1 MERTRIKRKAPV
13 SAASSSNKRRRHHPP
28 AAPTPASAPP
38 TRPKLQTRR
47 LPSSNKDA
55 DPKRKEKRK
64 KVEQLTLFSRYADP
78 SVQSPKP
85 QNEHYNTGA
94 TLLETPPFRRTESAA
109 VSGGAVDLATVP
121 DMTKLEIVEG
131 DGILETML
139 RASTPRVKR
148 KLPSEEALTDSEQK
162 DREVIRRRRLKL
174 RSQYSAMMEHGDAGF
189 RVPPQSLE
197 TERKLFQPEDKTRQ
211 NKTGEVEERVQLEEE
226 EAETDEETTESK
238 INRLSKA
245 MHLNWRQ
252 FSLWLLSGAFLLCL
266 VVVTAPFAKKL
277 LEPSL
282 PYCDSDWIEANE
294 GSFVLADP
302 ADHFDRSK
310 ALQPFIGA
318 TASTDRASRPLCQ
331 PCPVYGNCLNG
342 SVISCAPPYFLHFGM
357 CKENPEIQ
365 ENLDQLALAI
375 QKFVAETAAMN
386 VCDNVSLWSYLNAGG
401 ETNSSRDLT
410 TSIEVLLS
418 DVQVFVTRTISFGK
432 AVAMLPREYVFNR
445 ALDMALRDLKD
456 IFVTEDQRQLIVGGS
471 VVPWSC
477 RAKLQLYSHFMLIA
491 LAVALGT
498 TLVFGYR
505 QFLLYRT
512 ERQLVDRFVKEV
524 RFFLLDRTRRR
535 DRFYPSD
542 HLRDDLFEK
551 QSLQNR
557 AWLCKSV
564 WPKVVAVVNDDS
576 RISTRLMKYSLD
588 QTGKIPLMD
597 MASSSFALK
606 EHSTLKLDEIGYDSG
621 AKLMA
626 GGSVALHDHIA
637 SRLERSLSKPL
648 PQVEVRF
655 KNLSISAQVVVQD
668 DTHSKSELPTLFN
681 VSKTAAL
688 KLFAKKNVVE
698 KQILHPVSGVFK
710 PSTMTLVLGQPGS
723 GKSSLMKLLSGRFP
737 ASKNVDVEGE

>member
-55 DPKRKEKRK
+55 DPKRKEKRN

-174 RSQYSAMMEHGDAGF
+174 RSQYSAMKEHGDAGF

-294 GSFVLADP
+294 GSFVLVDP

-342 SVISCAPPYFLHFGM
+342 SVISCAPPYLLHFGM

-576 RISTRLMKYSLD
+576 RISTRLMKVRGEDLVVWEW
-588 QTGKIPLMD
+588 
-597 MASSSFALK
+597 ASSSTPA
-606 EHSTLKLDEIGYDSG
+606 HRRSG
-621 AKLMA
+621 SNR
-626 GGSVALHDHIA
+626 GGGFRAP
-637 SRLERSLSKPL
+637 SR
-648 PQVEVRF
+648 PQQATG
-655 KNLSISAQVVVQD
+655 NLSRPVPVRQR
-668 DTHSKSELPTLFN
+668 
-681 VSKTAAL
+681 
-688 KLFAKKNVVE
+688 KKV
-698 KQILHPVSGVFK
+698 
-710 PSTMTLVLGQPGS
+710 
-723 GKSSLMKLLSGRFP
+723 R
-737 ASKNVDVEGE
+737 